1 MINYI
6 YSPSKG
12 ILLVNIFSC
21 RMNWM
26 KMMSDFFFGERFPH
40 QNRVSVVLCYLQSN
54 WTYYFHFHDHLQWGN
69 RKKKKWNERHSA
81 VIALIVTC
89 NFMPI
94 IFFRRFHFPPPY
106 HSIKW
111 PLGPFSTEFREVR
124 LATNGPENQIF
135 HQSPQRKRMLHF
147 TPYPKRF
154 VIARRCRKAL
164 LLPK

>member
-1 MINYI
+1 MGSGFLIKTEFLLCYAT
-6 YSPSKG
+6 YSPTEHIIS
-12 ILLVNIFSC
+12 ISMII
-21 RMNWM
+21 
-26 KMMSDFFFGERFPH
+26 
-40 QNRVSVVLCYLQSN
+40 SN
-54 WTYYFHFHDHLQWGN
+54 EEIG
-69 RKKKKWNERHSA
+69 KKKKWNERHSA

-147 TPYPKRF
+147 TPHLKRF